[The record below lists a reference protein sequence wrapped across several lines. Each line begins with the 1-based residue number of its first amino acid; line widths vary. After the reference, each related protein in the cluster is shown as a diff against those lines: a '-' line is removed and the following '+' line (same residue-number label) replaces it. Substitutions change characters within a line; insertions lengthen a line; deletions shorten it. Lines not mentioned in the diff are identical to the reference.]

1 MKGKQLLIVT
11 ATIGT
16 LMLSACGTT
25 SSSEVIATSKASTI
39 TKGDFDKQLKD
50 RYGKD
55 MLYEMM
61 AQDIIT
67 KKYKVSDDE
76 VNKEFKKAKDQYGDQ
91 FNLVLESNRLKNEDD
106 FKNQIRFKLAMNKAI
121 KQSITE
127 KDIKDHYKPEIKA
140 SDILVNDEKT
150 ANEIKK
156 KLDEGASF
164 EELAKQESQDPVS
177 KDKGG
182 DLGYFGPGK
191 MVPEF
196 TDAAYKLKK
205 DEVSDPVKTQYG
217 YHIIKVTDIKPQE
230 KTFDQAKGDIKKDL
244 VAKKSQD
251 PQFMNDLITKEVK
264 KADVKIEDKDLKD
277 IFETPK
283 ADTEKK

>member
-164 EELAKQESQDPVS
+164 EELAKQESLDPVS

-191 MVPEF
+191 MAPEF
-196 TDAAYKLKK
+196 EDAAYKLNVG
-205 DEVSDPVKTQYG
+205 EISAPVKTSQG
-217 YHIIKVTDIKPQE
+217 YHIIKLTDKKPLKPYDEVKDSIRKDLEEQRLADNTTGQKILLDELQKADIKV
-230 KTFDQAKGDIKKDL
+230 KD
-244 VAKKSQD
+244 S
-251 PQFMNDLITKEVK
+251 
-264 KADVKIEDKDLKD
+264 DLKD
-277 IFETPK
+277 TFSRLSGQQK
-283 ADTEKK
+283 

>member
-177 KDKGG
+177 RDKGG

-191 MVPEF
+191 MAPEF
-196 TDAAYKLKK
+196 EDAAYKLNVG
-205 DEVSDPVKTQYG
+205 EISAPVKTSQG
-217 YHIIKVTDIKPQE
+217 YHIIKLTDKKPLKPYDEVKDSIRKDLEEQRLTDNTTGQKILLDELQKADIKV
-230 KTFDQAKGDIKKDL
+230 KD
-244 VAKKSQD
+244 S
-251 PQFMNDLITKEVK
+251 
-264 KADVKIEDKDLKD
+264 DLKD
-277 IFETPK
+277 TFSRLSGQQK
-283 ADTEKK
+283 